1 MLKNKQFNMNTM
13 GAFNKFFTAIIILI
27 PFFVLSQKE
36 YFPTNSGVK
45 VVNEPYKAFVNATI
59 VVNSEKTIEN
69 GTLIFRDGKI
79 IDVGIGIKIPKNSI
93 VIDKK
98 DKFVYPSFIE
108 TTSSM
113 SVKEAKRLAYSTRSA
128 MYGPTREG
136 FYWNDHILSDY
147 RAYLDYKYDT
157 NKAKELRASGFGVV
171 NTHRANGI
179 HSGTGI
185 LLALSDSSNENQ
197 RVLSNNS
204 TEFYSFTRNSLS
216 NQSYPTSIMGSMALI
231 RQFFHDLEWYSKG
244 QAKNKDYA
252 IEAAIKNTSMP
263 KIWNS
268 GSNLNFLRALKISKE
283 LEIPFAVVGSGLEY
297 MDLKAIRQYKNKL
310 IIPVNFPAAY
320 DVSDPDLTKKIS
332 LGSLREWNQAP
343 SNLYILE
350 KNDIQFSVTSSGL
363 KKKSE
368 FLPNLRK
375 AIRRGLSTKLALDA
389 LTVNPASI
397 LKVKGVTGELTK
409 GSYANFLV
417 TSKPI
422 FDEKSEIYE
431 NWVLGEKHVVKKEN
445 KETPKNK
452 VAVNDTIKKADNK
465 PKVIDF
471 IPVTF
476 PNKAYGNKS
485 VPKAENMIIRN
496 ATVWTNEKDGIL
508 QNTDV
513 AVSNGVIVEIGQN
526 LANNN
531 GSKEIDGTNKHL
543 TAGVIDEHSH
553 IAASSINESG
563 HNSSAEV
570 TIEDVINPNDISIY
584 RTLTGGV
591 TTIQILHG
599 SANPIGGQSAI
610 VKLKWGET
618 AENMLMKDAAKF
630 IKFALGENVKQS
642 NWSSYSRFPQSRM
655 GVEQVFVDFFQRAKE
670 YGQQW
675 DKYNN
680 LSKRAKS
687 KTPKPRYDIE
697 MEVVWEILRGERHI
711 SCHSYVQ
718 SEINML
724 MKVAESFGIK
734 INTFTHILE
743 GYKVATKMAKHGAG
757 GGSFSDWWAYK
768 YEVIDAIPYNG
779 PILSEAGVLVAY
791 NSDNAEMIRR
801 LNQEAAKAVK
811 YGGLSEEEAWKYVTL
826 NPAKLLRIDDKV
838 GSIAIGK
845 HADLVI
851 WSHNPLSIYAVAEK
865 TIIEGA
871 IFYDYSKLD
880 KKIEQNEK
888 EREIIIT
895 QLKEAKKGGA
905 KTQPAPVIDKRYFEC
920 ETIDIVN
927 ENVQ

>member
-1 MLKNKQFNMNTM
+1 MKNKQIKMNTVS
-13 GAFNKFFTAIIILI
+13 AFNKFFTATFILI
-27 PFFVLSQKE
+27 PLFVFSQKE

-79 IDVGIGIKIPKNSI
+79 IDVGSGIKIPKNSI

-204 TEFYSFTRNSLS
+204 TEFYSFTRNALS

>member
-1 MLKNKQFNMNTM
+1 M
-13 GAFNKFFTAIIILI
+13 
-27 PFFVLSQKE
+27 
-36 YFPTNSGVK
+36 
-45 VVNEPYKAFVNATI
+45 
-59 VVNSEKTIEN
+59 
-69 GTLIFRDGKI
+69 
-79 IDVGIGIKIPKNSI
+79 
-93 VIDKK
+93 
-98 DKFVYPSFIE
+98 
-108 TTSSM
+108 
-113 SVKEAKRLAYSTRSA
+113 
-128 MYGPTREG
+128 
-136 FYWNDHILSDY
+136 SDY
-147 RAYLDYKYDT
+147 SAYLDYKYDS
-157 NKAKELRASGFGVV
+157 NQAKELRSSGFGLV

-185 LLALSDSSNENQ
+185 LLALSDTSNENQ
-197 RVLSNNS
+197 RVLSNKS
-204 TEFYSFTRNSLS
+204 AEFYSFSRNALS

-231 RQFFHDLEWYSKG
+231 RQFFHDLDWYSKN

-252 IEAAIKNTSMP
+252 IEAAIENSPLP

-268 GSNLNFLRALKISKE
+268 GSSLNFLRALKISKE
-283 LEIPFAVVGSGLEY
+283 LDIPFAVVGSGLEY
-297 MDLKAIRQYKNKL
+297 MDINAISQYKNEL

-320 DVSDPDLTKKIS
+320 DVSDPDLTSKIS
-332 LGSLREWNQAP
+332 LGSLREWNQSP
-343 SNLYILE
+343 SNLYLLE
-350 KNDIQFSVTSSGL
+350 KNNIKFSITSTGL
-363 KKKSE
+363 KKKTD
-368 FLPNLRK
+368 FLPNIRK
-375 AIRRGLSTKLALDA
+375 AIKRGFSKKSALEA
-389 LTVNPASI
+389 LTTNPANI
-397 LKVKGVTGELTK
+397 LKREGITGELTK

-422 FDEKSEIYE
+422 FDDKAEIYE
-431 NWVLGEKHVVKKEN
+431 NWVLGVKHTVKKESKT
-445 KETPKNK
+445 KEKKNI
-452 VAVNDTIKKADNK
+452 VANDTVKKEQKK
-465 PKVIDF
+465 PYKIDF
-471 IPVTF
+471 VPVTF
-476 PNKAYGNKS
+476 PNKAYGNKE
-485 VPKAENMIIRN
+485 VPKQQNLIIRN
-496 ATVWTNEKDGIL
+496 TTVWTNEKEGIL
-508 QNTDV
+508 EKTDV
-513 AVSNGVIVEIGQN
+513 AITNGLIASIGKN
-526 LANNN
+526 LENNN
-531 GSKEIDGTNKHL
+531 SSLEIDGTNKHL
-543 TAGVIDEHSH
+543 TAGIIDEHSH

-570 TIEDVINPNDISIY
+570 TIEDVVNPNDISIY
-584 RTLTGGV
+584 RTLSGGV

-610 VKLKWGET
+610 IKLKWGET

-655 GVEQVFVDFFQRAKE
+655 GVEQVYVDFFQRAKE
-670 YGQQW
+670 YGKQW
-675 DKYNN
+675 ENYKT
-680 LSKRAKS
+680 LSKRQKL

-779 PILSEAGVLVAY
+779 PILSEAGVTVAY

-845 HADLVI
+845 HADLAL

-871 IFYDYSKLD
+871 IFYDYNNLD
-880 KKIEQNEK
+880 AKILDNEK

-927 ENVQ
+927 ENIQ

>member
-1 MLKNKQFNMNTM
+1 
-13 GAFNKFFTAIIILI
+13 
-27 PFFVLSQKE
+27 
-36 YFPTNSGVK
+36 
-45 VVNEPYKAFVNATI
+45 
-59 VVNSEKTIEN
+59 
-69 GTLIFRDGKI
+69 
-79 IDVGIGIKIPKNSI
+79 
-93 VIDKK
+93 
-98 DKFVYPSFIE
+98 
-108 TTSSM
+108 
-113 SVKEAKRLAYSTRSA
+113 
-128 MYGPTREG
+128 
-136 FYWNDHILSDY
+136 
-147 RAYLDYKYDT
+147 
-157 NKAKELRASGFGVV
+157 
-171 NTHRANGI
+171 
-179 HSGTGI
+179 
-185 LLALSDSSNENQ
+185 
-197 RVLSNNS
+197 
-204 TEFYSFTRNSLS
+204 
-216 NQSYPTSIMGSMALI
+216 MGSMALI

-310 IIPVNFPAAY
+310 IIPVDFPAAY
-320 DVSDPDLTKKIS
+320 DVSDLDLTKKIS

-343 SNLYILE
+343 SNLYMLE

>member
-1 MLKNKQFNMNTM
+1 M
-13 GAFNKFFTAIIILI
+13 KFENNFSKHLVTLLMLI
-27 PFFVLSQKE
+27 PLFVFSQKE

-45 VVNEPYKAFVNATI
+45 VVNEPYKALVNATI

-69 GTLIFRDGKI
+69 GTIIFRDGKI
-79 IDVGIGIKIPKNSI
+79 INVGKGIKMPKNTI
-93 VIDKK
+93 IIDKK
-98 DKFVYPSFIE
+98 DKFIYPSFIE

-113 SVKEAKRLAYSTRSA
+113 SIKEAKRLAYSTRSA

-147 RAYLDYKYDT
+147 KAYLDYKYDSS
-157 NKAKELRASGFGVV
+157 KAKELRASGFGVV
-171 NTHRANGI
+171 NTHRSNGI

-204 TEFYSFTRNSLS
+204 TEFYSFNRNALS

-231 RQFFHDLEWYSKG
+231 RQFFHDLEWYSTG

-252 IEAAIKNTSMP
+252 IEAAIKNKFMP

-283 LEIPFAVVGSGLEY
+283 LDIPFAVVGSGFEY
-297 MDLKAIRQYKNKL
+297 MDLNAVLKYENKL

-343 SNLYILE
+343 SNLYMLE
-350 KNDIQFSVTSSGL
+350 KNNIQFSVTSSGL

-368 FLPNLRK
+368 LLPNIRK
-375 AIRRGLSTKLALDA
+375 AIRRGLSTKSALEA

-397 LKVKGVTGELTK
+397 LKIKGVTGELTK

-422 FDEKSEIYE
+422 FDENSDIYE
-431 NWVLGEKHVVKKEN
+431 NWVIGVKHVVKKEI
-445 KETPKNK
+445 KPTSKNK
-452 VAVNDTIKKADNK
+452 QAVNDTVKKADK
-465 PKVIDF
+465 KIKVIDF
-471 IPVTF
+471 VPVTF
-476 PNKAYGNKS
+476 PNKAYGNKT
-485 VPKAENMIIRN
+485 VPQSENMIIRN
-496 ATVWTNEKDGIL
+496 ATVWTNEAEGIL

-513 AVSNGVIVEIGQN
+513 AVSNGVIVAIGQN
-526 LANNN
+526 LQNNN
-531 GSKEIDGTNKHL
+531 NSREIDGTNKHL
-543 TAGVIDEHSH
+543 TSGIIDEHSH

-570 TIEDVINPNDISIY
+570 TIADVINPNDISIY
-584 RTLTGGV
+584 RTLSGGV

-655 GVEQVFVDFFQRAKE
+655 GVEQVYVDFFQRAKE
-670 YGQQW
+670 YGEQW
-675 DKYNN
+675 DKYNS
-680 LSKRAKS
+680 LPKRTKS

-757 GGSFSDWWAYK
+757 GSSFSDWWAYK

-779 PILSEAGVLVAY
+779 PILTEAGVTVAY

-838 GSIAIGK
+838 GSIALGK

-871 IFYDYSKLD
+871 IFYDYTKLD
-880 KKIEQNEK
+880 EKIKHNEK

-895 QLKEAKKGGA
+895 QLKEAKKSGA

>member
-1 MLKNKQFNMNTM
+1 MTAL
-13 GAFNKFFTAIIILI
+13 NKFFVAILIFI
-27 PFFVLSQKE
+27 PFFVFSQKE

-59 VVNSEKTIEN
+59 VVNSENTIEN

-79 IDVGIGIKIPKNSI
+79 INVGKGIEIPENTI
-93 VIDKK
+93 IIDKK
-98 DKFVYPSFIE
+98 DKFIYPSFIE

-113 SVKEAKRLAYSTRSA
+113 SIKEAKRLAYSTRSA
-128 MYGPTREG
+128 MYSPTREG

-157 NKAKELRASGFGVV
+157 NKAKELRSSGFGVV
-171 NTHRANGI
+171 NTHRSNGI

-204 TEFYSFTRNSLS
+204 TEFYSFTRNALS

-231 RQFFHDLEWYSKG
+231 RQFFHDLEWYSEG

-252 IEAAIKNTSMP
+252 IEAAIKNSSMP

-283 LEIPFAVVGSGLEY
+283 LDIPFAVVGSGLEY
-297 MDLKAIRQYKNKL
+297 MNLNAIRQYKNKM

-343 SNLYILE
+343 SNLYLLE
-350 KNDIQFSVTSSGL
+350 KNNIQFSVTSNGL

-368 FLPNLRK
+368 LLPNLRK

-409 GSYANFLV
+409 GSYANFLI

-422 FDEKSEIYE
+422 FDDKSEIYE

-445 KETPKNK
+445 KESPKNK
-452 VAVNDTIKKADNK
+452 VAVNDTIKRADK
-465 PKVIDF
+465 KTKVIDF
-471 IPVTF
+471 VPVTF

-485 VPKAENMIIRN
+485 VPQPENMIIRN
-496 ATVWTNEKDGIL
+496 ATVWTNEAEGIL

-513 AVSNGVIVEIGQN
+513 AVSNGVIVEIGRN
-526 LANNN
+526 LPNNN
-531 GSKEIDGTNKHL
+531 NSREIDGTNKHL
-543 TAGVIDEHSH
+543 TSGVIDEHSH

-570 TIEDVINPNDISIY
+570 AIADVINPNDISIY
-584 RTLTGGV
+584 RAISGGV

-610 VKLKWGET
+610 LKLKWGET
-618 AENMLMKDAAKF
+618 AENMLMKGAAKF

-655 GVEQVFVDFFQRAKE
+655 GVEQVYVDFFQRAKE
-670 YGQQW
+670 YGEQW
-675 DKYNN
+675 DKYNS
-680 LSKRAKS
+680 LPKRTKS

-757 GGSFSDWWAYK
+757 GSSFSDWWAYK

-779 PILSEAGVLVAY
+779 PILTEAGVTVAY

-826 NPAKLLRIDDKV
+826 NPAKLLRIDNKV
-838 GSIAIGK
+838 GSIALGK
-845 HADLVI
+845 HADLVM

-871 IFYDYSKLD
+871 IFYDYTKLD
-880 KKIEQNEK
+880 EKIKHNEK

-895 QLKEAKKGGA
+895 QLKEAKKRGA

>member
-1 MLKNKQFNMNTM
+1 M
-13 GAFNKFFTAIIILI
+13 KFENNFSKHWVTLLMLI
-27 PFFVLSQKE
+27 PLFVFSQKE

-69 GTLIFRDGKI
+69 GTIIFRDGKI
-79 IDVGIGIKIPKNSI
+79 INVGKGIKMPKNTI
-93 VIDKK
+93 IIDKK
-98 DKFVYPSFIE
+98 DKFIYPSFIE

-113 SVKEAKRLAYSTRSA
+113 SIKEAKRLAYSTRSA

-147 RAYLDYKYDT
+147 KAYLDYKYDSS
-157 NKAKELRASGFGVV
+157 KAKELRASGFGVV
-171 NTHRANGI
+171 NTHRSNGI

-204 TEFYSFTRNSLS
+204 TEFYSFNRNALS

-231 RQFFHDLEWYSKG
+231 RQFFHDLEWYSAG

-252 IEAAIKNTSMP
+252 IEAAIKNKFMP

-283 LEIPFAVVGSGLEY
+283 LDIPFAVVGSGFEY
-297 MDLKAIRQYKNKL
+297 MDLNAVLKYKNKL

-343 SNLYILE
+343 SNLYMLE
-350 KNDIQFSVTSSGL
+350 KNNIQFSVTSSGL

-368 FLPNLRK
+368 LLPNIRK
-375 AIRRGLSTKLALDA
+375 AIRRGLSTKSALEA

-397 LKVKGVTGELTK
+397 LKIKGVTGELTK

-422 FDEKSEIYE
+422 FDENSDIYE
-431 NWVLGEKHVVKKEN
+431 NWVIGVKYVVKKEI
-445 KETPKNK
+445 KPTSKNK
-452 VAVNDTIKKADNK
+452 QAVNDTVKKADKKIK
-465 PKVIDF
+465 PIDF
-471 IPVTF
+471 VPVTF
-476 PNKAYGNKS
+476 PNKAYGNKT
-485 VPKAENMIIRN
+485 VPQSENMIIRN
-496 ATVWTNEKDGIL
+496 ATVWTNEAEGIL

-513 AVSNGVIVEIGQN
+513 AVSNGVIVAIGQN
-526 LANNN
+526 LQNNN
-531 GSKEIDGTNKHL
+531 NSREIDGTNKHL
-543 TAGVIDEHSH
+543 TSGVIDEHSH

-570 TIEDVINPNDISIY
+570 TIADVINPNDISIY
-584 RTLTGGV
+584 RTLSGGV

-655 GVEQVFVDFFQRAKE
+655 GVEQVYVDFFQRAKE
-670 YGQQW
+670 YGEQW
-675 DKYNN
+675 DKYNS
-680 LSKRAKS
+680 LPKRTKS

-757 GGSFSDWWAYK
+757 GSSFSDWWAYK

-779 PILSEAGVLVAY
+779 PILTEAGVTVAY

-838 GSIAIGK
+838 GSIALGK

-871 IFYDYSKLD
+871 IFYDYAKLD
-880 KKIEQNEK
+880 EKIKHNEK

-895 QLKEAKKGGA
+895 QLKEAKKSGA

>member
-1 MLKNKQFNMNTM
+1 M

-79 IDVGIGIKIPKNSI
+79 IDVGSGIKIPKNSI

-197 RVLSNNS
+197 RVISNNS
-204 TEFYSFTRNSLS
+204 TEFYSFTRNALS

>member
-1 MLKNKQFNMNTM
+1 M
-13 GAFNKFFTAIIILI
+13 
-27 PFFVLSQKE
+27 
-36 YFPTNSGVK
+36 
-45 VVNEPYKAFVNATI
+45 
-59 VVNSEKTIEN
+59 
-69 GTLIFRDGKI
+69 
-79 IDVGIGIKIPKNSI
+79 
-93 VIDKK
+93 
-98 DKFVYPSFIE
+98 
-108 TTSSM
+108 
-113 SVKEAKRLAYSTRSA
+113 
-128 MYGPTREG
+128 
-136 FYWNDHILSDY
+136 
-147 RAYLDYKYDT
+147 
-157 NKAKELRASGFGVV
+157 
-171 NTHRANGI
+171 
-179 HSGTGI
+179 
-185 LLALSDSSNENQ
+185 
-197 RVLSNNS
+197 
-204 TEFYSFTRNSLS
+204 
-216 NQSYPTSIMGSMALI
+216 
-231 RQFFHDLEWYSKG
+231 
-244 QAKNKDYA
+244 
-252 IEAAIKNTSMP
+252 
-263 KIWNS
+263 
-268 GSNLNFLRALKISKE
+268 
-283 LEIPFAVVGSGLEY
+283 
-297 MDLKAIRQYKNKL
+297 
-310 IIPVNFPAAY
+310 IIPVNFPAAC

-422 FDEKSEIYE
+422 FDDKSEIYE

-452 VAVNDTIKKADNK
+452 VAVNDTIKKIDTT
-465 PKVIDF
+465 PKAIDF
-471 IPVTF
+471 GPVTF

-485 VPKAENMIIRN
+485 VPKPVNMIIRN

-675 DKYNN
+675 DKYNG

-880 KKIEQNEK
+880 EKIEQNEK

>member
-1 MLKNKQFNMNTM
+1 M

-79 IDVGIGIKIPKNSI
+79 IDVGSGIKIPKNSI

-171 NTHRANGI
+171 NTHRSNGI

-204 TEFYSFTRNSLS
+204 TEFYSFTRNALS

-252 IEAAIKNTSMP
+252 IEAAIRNISMP

-283 LEIPFAVVGSGLEY
+283 LDIPFAVVGSGLEY
-297 MDLKAIRQYKNKL
+297 MDLNAIRQYKNKL

-343 SNLYILE
+343 SNLYMLE

-368 FLPNLRK
+368 LLPNLRK
-375 AIRRGLSTKLALDA
+375 AIRRGLSTKQALDA

>member
-1 MLKNKQFNMNTM
+1 MKFDNKLGKHLIVLFM
-13 GAFNKFFTAIIILI
+13 FFPL
-27 PFFVLSQKE
+27 FVLSQKE

-59 VVNSEKTIEN
+59 IINSERTIEN

-79 IDVGIGIKIPKNSI
+79 IDVGSGIKIPKNSI

-204 TEFYSFTRNSLS
+204 TEFYSFTRNALS

-231 RQFFHDLEWYSKG
+231 RQFFHDLEWYSEG

-422 FDEKSEIYE
+422 FDDKSEIYE
-431 NWVLGEKHVVKKEN
+431 NWVLGEKHVVKKER

-452 VAVNDTIKKADNK
+452 VAVKDTINKADKK

-471 IPVTF
+471 VPVTF

-485 VPKAENMIIRN
+485 IPQSENMIIRN
-496 ATVWTNEKDGIL
+496 ATVWTNEDEGIL

-513 AVSNGVIVEIGQN
+513 AVSNGLIVAIGQN
-526 LANNN
+526 LENNN

-570 TIEDVINPNDISIY
+570 TIADVINPNDISIY
-584 RTLTGGV
+584 RTLSGGV

-655 GVEQVFVDFFQRAKE
+655 GVEQVYVDFFQRAKE
-670 YGQQW
+670 YGEQW
-675 DKYNN
+675 DKYNS

-757 GGSFSDWWAYK
+757 GSSFSDWWAYK

-779 PILSEAGVLVAY
+779 PILTEAGVTVAY

-880 KKIEQNEK
+880 EKIEQNEK

-895 QLKEAKKGGA
+895 QLKEAKKDGA

>member
-1 MLKNKQFNMNTM
+1 M

-79 IDVGIGIKIPKNSI
+79 IDVGSGIKIPKNSI

>member
-1 MLKNKQFNMNTM
+1 MNTM

-59 VVNSEKTIEN
+59 VVNSEKTIKN

-79 IDVGIGIKIPKNSI
+79 IDVGSGIKIPKNSI

-204 TEFYSFTRNSLS
+204 TEFYSFTRNALS

-397 LKVKGVTGELTK
+397 LKVKGITGELTK

-422 FDEKSEIYE
+422 FDDKSEIYE

-452 VAVNDTIKKADNK
+452 VAVNDTIKKADKK

-471 IPVTF
+471 VPVTF

-675 DKYNN
+675 DKYNG

-880 KKIEQNEK
+880 EKIEQNEK

>member
-1 MLKNKQFNMNTM
+1 MKNKKLNMKTM
-13 GAFNKFFTAIIILI
+13 GAFNKLFTAIFILI

-45 VVNEPYKAFVNATI
+45 IVNEPYKAFVNATI

-79 IDVGIGIKIPKNSI
+79 IDVGSGIKIPKNSI

-113 SVKEAKRLAYSTRSA
+113 SIKEAKRLTYSTRSA
-128 MYGPTREG
+128 LYGPSREG

-147 RAYLDYKYDT
+147 KAYLDYKYDT

-204 TEFYSFTRNSLS
+204 TEFYSFTRNALS

-252 IEAAIKNTSMP
+252 IEAAIKNISMP

-283 LEIPFAVVGSGLEY
+283 LDVPFAVVGSGLEY
-297 MDLKAIRQYKNKL
+297 MDLNAIRQYKNKL

-343 SNLYILE
+343 SNLYMLE

-422 FDEKSEIYE
+422 FDDKSEIYE
-431 NWVLGEKHVVKKEN
+431 NWVLGEKHVVKKEK

-452 VAVNDTIKKADNK
+452 VAVKDTINKADKK

-471 IPVTF
+471 VPVTF

-485 VPKAENMIIRN
+485 IPQSENMIIRN
-496 ATVWTNEKDGIL
+496 ATVWTNEDEGIL

-513 AVSNGVIVEIGQN
+513 AVSNGLIVAIGQN
-526 LANNN
+526 LENNN

-570 TIEDVINPNDISIY
+570 TIADVINPNDISIY
-584 RTLTGGV
+584 RTLSGGV

-655 GVEQVFVDFFQRAKE
+655 GVEQVYVDFFQRAKE
-670 YGQQW
+670 YGEQW
-675 DKYNN
+675 DKYNS

-757 GGSFSDWWAYK
+757 GSSFSDWWAYK

-779 PILSEAGVLVAY
+779 PILTEAGVTVAY

-871 IFYDYSKLD
+871 VFYDYSKLD
-880 KKIEQNEK
+880 EKIEQNEK

>member
-1 MLKNKQFNMNTM
+1 M

-79 IDVGIGIKIPKNSI
+79 IDVGSGIKIPKNSI

-838 GSIAIGK
+838 GSIAVGK

-880 KKIEQNEK
+880 KKIEQNKK

>member
-1 MLKNKQFNMNTM
+1 MVNLQRSLYLLKNKQFNMNTM

-59 VVNSEKTIEN
+59 VVNSEKTIKN

-79 IDVGIGIKIPKNSI
+79 IDVGSGIKIPKNSI

-185 LLALSDSSNENQ
+185 LLALSDSS
-197 RVLSNNS
+197 S
-204 TEFYSFTRNSLS
+204 TEFYSFTRNALS

-417 TSKPI
+417 T
-422 FDEKSEIYE
+422 
-431 NWVLGEKHVVKKEN
+431 VVKKEN

-452 VAVNDTIKKADNK
+452 VAVNDTIKKADKK

-471 IPVTF
+471 VPVTF

-485 VPKAENMIIRN
+485 VPKAENMIIRRD
-496 ATVWTNEKDGIL
+496 TP
-508 QNTDV
+508 
-513 AVSNGVIVEIGQN
+513 
-526 LANNN
+526 
-531 GSKEIDGTNKHL
+531 KHRRCCFKR
-543 TAGVIDEHSH
+543 G
-553 IAASSINESG
+553 NCR
-563 HNSSAEV
+563 N
-570 TIEDVINPNDISIY
+570 
-584 RTLTGGV
+584 
-591 TTIQILHG
+591 
-599 SANPIGGQSAI
+599 
-610 VKLKWGET
+610 
-618 AENMLMKDAAKF
+618 
-630 IKFALGENVKQS
+630 
-642 NWSSYSRFPQSRM
+642 
-655 GVEQVFVDFFQRAKE
+655 RAKPCK
-670 YGQQW
+670 QQW
-675 DKYNN
+675 V
-680 LSKRAKS
+680 KRN
-687 KTPKPRYDIE
+687 R
-697 MEVVWEILRGERHI
+697 W
-711 SCHSYVQ
+711 
-718 SEINML
+718 N
-724 MKVAESFGIK
+724 
-734 INTFTHILE
+734 
-743 GYKVATKMAKHGAG
+743 
-757 GGSFSDWWAYK
+757 
-768 YEVIDAIPYNG
+768 
-779 PILSEAGVLVAY
+779 
-791 NSDNAEMIRR
+791 
-801 LNQEAAKAVK
+801 
-811 YGGLSEEEAWKYVTL
+811 
-826 NPAKLLRIDDKV
+826 
-838 GSIAIGK
+838 
-845 HADLVI
+845 
-851 WSHNPLSIYAVAEK
+851 
-865 TIIEGA
+865 
-871 IFYDYSKLD
+871 
-880 KKIEQNEK
+880 
-888 EREIIIT
+888 
-895 QLKEAKKGGA
+895 
-905 KTQPAPVIDKRYFEC
+905 
-920 ETIDIVN
+920 
-927 ENVQ
+927 

>member
-1 MLKNKQFNMNTM
+1 M
-13 GAFNKFFTAIIILI
+13 KFENNFSKHLVTLLMLI
-27 PFFVLSQKE
+27 PLFVFSQKE

-69 GTLIFRDGKI
+69 GTIIFRDGKI
-79 IDVGIGIKIPKNSI
+79 INVGKGIKMPKNTI
-93 VIDKK
+93 IIDKK
-98 DKFVYPSFIE
+98 DKFIYPSFIE

-113 SVKEAKRLAYSTRSA
+113 SIKEAKRLAYSTRSA

-147 RAYLDYKYDT
+147 KAYLDYKYDSS
-157 NKAKELRASGFGVV
+157 KAKELRASGFGVV
-171 NTHRANGI
+171 NTHRSNGI

-204 TEFYSFTRNSLS
+204 TEFYSFNRNALS

-231 RQFFHDLEWYSKG
+231 RQFFHDLEWYSAG

-252 IEAAIKNTSMP
+252 IEAAIKNKFMP

-283 LEIPFAVVGSGLEY
+283 LDIPFAVVGSGFEY
-297 MDLKAIRQYKNKL
+297 MDLNAVLKYKNKL

-343 SNLYILE
+343 SNLYMLE
-350 KNDIQFSVTSSGL
+350 KNNIQFSVTSSGL

-368 FLPNLRK
+368 LLPNIRK
-375 AIRRGLSTKLALDA
+375 AIRRGLSKKSALEA

-397 LKVKGVTGELTK
+397 LKIKGVTGELTK

-422 FDEKSEIYE
+422 FDENSDIYE
-431 NWVLGEKHVVKKEN
+431 NWVIGVKHVVKKEI
-445 KETPKNK
+445 KPTSKNK
-452 VAVNDTIKKADNK
+452 QAVNDTIKKADK
-465 PKVIDF
+465 KIKAIDF
-471 IPVTF
+471 VPVTF
-476 PNKAYGNKS
+476 PNKAYGNKT
-485 VPKAENMIIRN
+485 VPQSENMIIRN
-496 ATVWTNEKDGIL
+496 ATVWTNEAEGIL

-513 AVSNGVIVEIGQN
+513 AVSNGVIVAIGQN
-526 LANNN
+526 LQNNN
-531 GSKEIDGTNKHL
+531 NSREIDGTNKHL
-543 TAGVIDEHSH
+543 TSGVIDEHSH

-570 TIEDVINPNDISIY
+570 TIADVINPNDISIY
-584 RTLTGGV
+584 RTLSGGV

-655 GVEQVFVDFFQRAKE
+655 GVEQVYVDFFQRAKE
-670 YGQQW
+670 YGEQW
-675 DKYNN
+675 DKYNS
-680 LSKRAKS
+680 LPKRTKS

-757 GGSFSDWWAYK
+757 GSSFSDWWAYK

-779 PILSEAGVLVAY
+779 PILTEAGVTVAY

-838 GSIAIGK
+838 GSIAPGK

-871 IFYDYSKLD
+871 IFYDYMKLD
-880 KKIEQNEK
+880 EKIKHNEK

-895 QLKEAKKGGA
+895 QLKEAKKSGA

>member
-1 MLKNKQFNMNTM
+1 M

-79 IDVGIGIKIPKNSI
+79 IDVGSGIKIPKNSI

-343 SNLYILE
+343 SNLYMLE

-368 FLPNLRK
+368 LLPNLRK
-375 AIRRGLSTKLALDA
+375 AIRRGLSTKQALDA

>member
-1 MLKNKQFNMNTM
+1 M
-13 GAFNKFFTAIIILI
+13 KFENNFSKHLVTLLMLI
-27 PFFVLSQKE
+27 PLFVFSQKE

-69 GTLIFRDGKI
+69 GTIIFRDGKI
-79 IDVGIGIKIPKNSI
+79 INVGKGIKMPKNTI
-93 VIDKK
+93 IIDKK
-98 DKFVYPSFIE
+98 DKFIYPSFIE

-113 SVKEAKRLAYSTRSA
+113 SIKEAKRLAYSTRSA

-147 RAYLDYKYDT
+147 KAYLDYKYDSS
-157 NKAKELRASGFGVV
+157 KAKELRASGFGVV
-171 NTHRANGI
+171 NTHRSNGI

-204 TEFYSFTRNSLS
+204 TEFYSFNRNALS

-231 RQFFHDLEWYSKG
+231 RQFFHDLEWYSAG

-252 IEAAIKNTSMP
+252 IEAAIKNKFMP

-283 LEIPFAVVGSGLEY
+283 LDIPFAVVGSGFEY
-297 MDLKAIRQYKNKL
+297 MDLNAVLKYKNKL

-343 SNLYILE
+343 SNLYMLE
-350 KNDIQFSVTSSGL
+350 KNNIQFSVTSSGL

-368 FLPNLRK
+368 LLPNIRK
-375 AIRRGLSTKLALDA
+375 AIRRGLSTKSALEA

-397 LKVKGVTGELTK
+397 LKIKGVTGELTK

-422 FDEKSEIYE
+422 FDENSDIYE
-431 NWVLGEKHVVKKEN
+431 NWVIGVKHVVKKEI
-445 KETPKNK
+445 KPTSKNK
-452 VAVNDTIKKADNK
+452 QVVNDTVKKADK
-465 PKVIDF
+465 KIKAIDF
-471 IPVTF
+471 VPVTF
-476 PNKAYGNKS
+476 PNKAYGNKT
-485 VPKAENMIIRN
+485 VPQSENMIIRN
-496 ATVWTNEKDGIL
+496 ATVWTNEAEGIL

-513 AVSNGVIVEIGQN
+513 AVSNGVIVAIGQN
-526 LANNN
+526 LQNNN
-531 GSKEIDGTNKHL
+531 NSREIDGTNKHL
-543 TAGVIDEHSH
+543 TSGVIDEHSH

-570 TIEDVINPNDISIY
+570 TIADVINPNDISIY
-584 RTLTGGV
+584 RTLSGGV

-655 GVEQVFVDFFQRAKE
+655 GVEQVYVDFFQRAKE
-670 YGQQW
+670 YGEQW
-675 DKYNN
+675 DKYNS
-680 LSKRAKS
+680 LPKRTKS

-757 GGSFSDWWAYK
+757 GSSFSDWWAYK

-779 PILSEAGVLVAY
+779 PILTEAGVTVAY

-838 GSIAIGK
+838 GSIAPGK

-871 IFYDYSKLD
+871 IFYDYMKLD
-880 KKIEQNEK
+880 EKIKHNEK

-895 QLKEAKKGGA
+895 QLKEAKKSGA

>member
-1 MLKNKQFNMNTM
+1 M

-79 IDVGIGIKIPKNSI
+79 IDVGSGIKIPKNSI

-98 DKFVYPSFIE
+98 DKFIYPSFIE

-880 KKIEQNEK
+880 EKIEQNEK

>member
-1 MLKNKQFNMNTM
+1 M

-79 IDVGIGIKIPKNSI
+79 IDVGSGIKIPKNSI

-171 NTHRANGI
+171 NTHRSNGI

-204 TEFYSFTRNSLS
+204 TEFYSFTRNALS

-252 IEAAIKNTSMP
+252 IEAAIRNISMP

-283 LEIPFAVVGSGLEY
+283 LDIPFAVVGSGLEY
-297 MDLKAIRQYKNKL
+297 MDLNAIRQYKNKL

-343 SNLYILE
+343 SNLYMLE
-350 KNDIQFSVTSSGL
+350 KNNIQFSVTSSGL

-368 FLPNLRK
+368 LLPNLRK

-422 FDEKSEIYE
+422 FDDKSEIYE

-445 KETPKNK
+445 KETTKNK
-452 VAVNDTIKKADNK
+452 VAVNDTIKKTDKK

-471 IPVTF
+471 VPVTF

-485 VPKAENMIIRN
+485 IPQSENMIIRN
-496 ATVWTNEKDGIL
+496 ATVWTNEDEGIL

-526 LANNN
+526 LENNN

-543 TAGVIDEHSH
+543 TAGIIDEHSH

-655 GVEQVFVDFFQRAKE
+655 GVEQVYVDFFQRAKE
-670 YGQQW
+670 YGEQW

-697 MEVVWEILRGERHI
+697 MEVMWEILKGERHI

-880 KKIEQNEK
+880 EKIDQNEK

>member
-1 MLKNKQFNMNTM
+1 M
-13 GAFNKFFTAIIILI
+13 KFENNFSKHLVALLMLI
-27 PFFVLSQKE
+27 PLFVFSQKE

-69 GTLIFRDGKI
+69 GTIIFRDGKI
-79 IDVGIGIKIPKNSI
+79 INVGKGIKMPKNTI
-93 VIDKK
+93 IIDKK
-98 DKFVYPSFIE
+98 DKFIYPSFIE

-113 SVKEAKRLAYSTRSA
+113 SIKEAKRLAYSTRSA

-147 RAYLDYKYDT
+147 KAYLDYKYDSS
-157 NKAKELRASGFGVV
+157 KAKELRASGFGVV
-171 NTHRANGI
+171 NTHRSNGI

-204 TEFYSFTRNSLS
+204 TEFYSFNRNALS

-231 RQFFHDLEWYSKG
+231 RQFFHDLEWYSAG

-252 IEAAIKNTSMP
+252 IEAAIKNKAMP

-283 LEIPFAVVGSGLEY
+283 LDIPFAVVGSGLEY
-297 MDLKAIRQYKNKL
+297 MDLNAVLKYKNKL

-343 SNLYILE
+343 SNLYMLE
-350 KNDIQFSVTSSGL
+350 KNNIQFSVTSSGL

-368 FLPNLRK
+368 LLPNIRK
-375 AIRRGLSTKLALDA
+375 AIRRGLSKKSALEA

-397 LKVKGVTGELTK
+397 LKIKGVTGELTK

-422 FDEKSEIYE
+422 FDENSDIYE
-431 NWVLGEKHVVKKEN
+431 NWVIGVKHVVKKEI
-445 KETPKNK
+445 KPTSKNK
-452 VAVNDTIKKADNK
+452 QAVNDTIKKADK
-465 PKVIDF
+465 KIKAIDF
-471 IPVTF
+471 VPVTF
-476 PNKAYGNKS
+476 PNKAYGNKT
-485 VPKAENMIIRN
+485 VPQSENMIIRN
-496 ATVWTNEKDGIL
+496 ATVWTNEAEGIL

-513 AVSNGVIVEIGQN
+513 AVSNGVIVAIGQN
-526 LANNN
+526 LQNNN
-531 GSKEIDGTNKHL
+531 NSREIDGTNKHL
-543 TAGVIDEHSH
+543 TSGVIDEHSH

-570 TIEDVINPNDISIY
+570 TIADVINPNDISIY
-584 RTLTGGV
+584 RTLSGGV

-655 GVEQVFVDFFQRAKE
+655 GVEQVYVDFFQRAKE
-670 YGQQW
+670 YGEQW
-675 DKYNN
+675 DKYNS
-680 LSKRAKS
+680 LPKRTKS

-757 GGSFSDWWAYK
+757 GSSFSDWWAYK

-779 PILSEAGVLVAY
+779 PILTEAGVTVAY

-838 GSIAIGK
+838 GSIAPGK

-871 IFYDYSKLD
+871 IFYDYMKLD
-880 KKIEQNEK
+880 EKIKHNEK

-895 QLKEAKKGGA
+895 QLKEAKKSGA

>member
-1 MLKNKQFNMNTM
+1 LLKNKQFNMNTM

-79 IDVGIGIKIPKNSI
+79 IDVGSGIKIPKNSI

>member
-1 MLKNKQFNMNTM
+1 M
-13 GAFNKFFTAIIILI
+13 KFENNFSKHLVTLLMLI
-27 PFFVLSQKE
+27 PLFVFSQKE

-69 GTLIFRDGKI
+69 GTIIFRDGKI
-79 IDVGIGIKIPKNSI
+79 INVGKGIKMPKNTI
-93 VIDKK
+93 IIDKK
-98 DKFVYPSFIE
+98 DKFIYPSFIE

-113 SVKEAKRLAYSTRSA
+113 SIKEAKRLAYSTRSA

-147 RAYLDYKYDT
+147 KAYLDYKYDSS
-157 NKAKELRASGFGVV
+157 KAKELRASGFGVV
-171 NTHRANGI
+171 NTHRSNGI

-204 TEFYSFTRNSLS
+204 TEFYSFNRNALS

-231 RQFFHDLEWYSKG
+231 RQFFHDLEWYSAG

-252 IEAAIKNTSMP
+252 IEAAIKNKFMP

-283 LEIPFAVVGSGLEY
+283 LDIPFAVVGSGFEY
-297 MDLKAIRQYKNKL
+297 MDLNAVLKYKNKL

-343 SNLYILE
+343 SNLYMLE
-350 KNDIQFSVTSSGL
+350 KNNIQFSVTSSGL

-368 FLPNLRK
+368 LLPNIRK
-375 AIRRGLSTKLALDA
+375 AIRRGLSTKSALEA

-397 LKVKGVTGELTK
+397 LKIKGVTGELTK

-422 FDEKSEIYE
+422 FDENSEIYE
-431 NWVLGEKHVVKKEN
+431 NWVIGVKHVVKKEI
-445 KETPKNK
+445 KPTSKNK
-452 VAVNDTIKKADNK
+452 QAVNDTVKKADK
-465 PKVIDF
+465 KIKAIDF
-471 IPVTF
+471 VPVTF
-476 PNKAYGNKS
+476 PNKAYGNKT
-485 VPKAENMIIRN
+485 VPQSENMIIRN
-496 ATVWTNEKDGIL
+496 ATVWTNEAEGIL

-513 AVSNGVIVEIGQN
+513 AVSNGVIIAIGQN
-526 LANNN
+526 LQNNN
-531 GSKEIDGTNKHL
+531 NSREIDGTNKHL
-543 TAGVIDEHSH
+543 TSGVIDEHSH

-570 TIEDVINPNDISIY
+570 TIADVINPNDISIY
-584 RTLTGGV
+584 RTLSGGV

-655 GVEQVFVDFFQRAKE
+655 GVEQVYVDFFQRAKE
-670 YGQQW
+670 YGEQW
-675 DKYNN
+675 DKYNS
-680 LSKRAKS
+680 LPKRTKS

-757 GGSFSDWWAYK
+757 GSSFSDWWAYK

-779 PILSEAGVLVAY
+779 PILTEAGVTVAY

-838 GSIAIGK
+838 GSIALGK

-871 IFYDYSKLD
+871 IFYDYMKLD
-880 KKIEQNEK
+880 EKIKHNEK

-895 QLKEAKKGGA
+895 QLKEAKKSGA

>member
-1 MLKNKQFNMNTM
+1 MNSKNNFNI
-13 GAFNKFFTAIIILI
+13 FFKILVVLL
-27 PFFVLSQKE
+27 PLFVFSQKE
-36 YFPTNSGVK
+36 YFPTNEGVK
-45 VVNEPYKAFVNATI
+45 VVNEPYKVFVNATI
-59 VVNSEKTIEN
+59 IINSETTIEK
-69 GTLIFRDGKI
+69 GVIVERDGKI
-79 IDVGIGIKIPKNSI
+79 IDIGKDIEIPRNSI
-93 VIDKK
+93 IIDKK
-98 DKFVYPSFIE
+98 DKYIYPSFIE
-108 TTSSM
+108 ASSSM
-113 SVKEAKRLAYSTRSA
+113 SIKEAKRLTYSTRSA
-128 MYGPTREG
+128 LYGPSREG

-147 RAYLDYKYDT
+147 SAYLDYKYDS
-157 NKAKELRASGFGVV
+157 NQAKELRSSGFGLV

-185 LLALSDSSNENQ
+185 LLALSDTSNENQ
-197 RVLSNNS
+197 RVLSNKS
-204 TEFYSFTRNSLS
+204 AEFYSFSRNALS

-231 RQFFHDLEWYSKG
+231 RQFFHDLEWYSKN
-244 QAKNKDYA
+244 QANNKDYA
-252 IEAAIKNTSMP
+252 IEAAIENSLLP

-283 LEIPFAVVGSGLEY
+283 LDIPFAVVGSGLEY
-297 MDLKAIRQYKNKL
+297 MDISAISKHKNEF

-320 DVSDPDLTKKIS
+320 DVSDPDLTSKIS
-332 LGSLREWNQAP
+332 LGSLREWNQSP
-343 SNLYILE
+343 SNLYLLE
-350 KNDIQFSVTSSGL
+350 KNNIKFSITSMGL
-363 KKKSE
+363 KKKSD
-368 FLPNLRK
+368 FLPNIRK
-375 AIRRGLSTKLALDA
+375 AIKRGLSKKSALEA
-389 LTVNPASI
+389 LTINPANI
-397 LKVKGVTGELTK
+397 LKQEGITGELTK

-422 FDEKSEIYE
+422 FDDKAEIYE
-431 NWVLGEKHVVKKEN
+431 NWVLGVKHIVKKEN
-445 KETPKNK
+445 KTKEKKNI
-452 VAVNDTIKKADNK
+452 VENDTLKKEQKK
-465 PKVIDF
+465 PYEIDF
-471 IPVTF
+471 VPVTF
-476 PNKAYGNKS
+476 PNKAYGNKE
-485 VPKAENMIIRN
+485 VPKQQNLIIRN
-496 ATVWTNEKDGIL
+496 TTVWTNEKEGIL
-508 QNTDV
+508 KNMDV
-513 AVSNGVIVEIGQN
+513 AITNGLIASIGKN
-526 LANNN
+526 LENNN
-531 GSKEIDGTNKHL
+531 SSLEIDGTNKHL
-543 TAGVIDEHSH
+543 TAGIIDEHSH

-570 TIEDVINPNDISIY
+570 TIEDVVNPNDISIY
-584 RTLTGGV
+584 RTLSGGV

-610 VKLKWGET
+610 IKLKWGET

-655 GVEQVFVDFFQRAKE
+655 GVEQVYVDFFQRAKE
-670 YGQQW
+670 YGKKW
-675 DKYNN
+675 ENYNT
-680 LSKRAKS
+680 LSKRQKS

-779 PILSEAGVLVAY
+779 PILSEAGVTVAY

-845 HADLVI
+845 HADLAL

-871 IFYDYSKLD
+871 IFYDYNNLD
-880 KKIEQNEK
+880 AKILDNEK

-895 QLKEAKKGGA
+895 QLKEAKKAGA

-927 ENVQ
+927 ENIQ

>member
-1 MLKNKQFNMNTM
+1 M
-13 GAFNKFFTAIIILI
+13 KFENNFSKHLVTLLMFI
-27 PFFVLSQKE
+27 PLFVFSQKE

-69 GTLIFRDGKI
+69 GTIIFRDGKI
-79 IDVGIGIKIPKNSI
+79 INVGKGIKMPKNTI
-93 VIDKK
+93 IIDKK
-98 DKFVYPSFIE
+98 DKFIYPSFIE

-113 SVKEAKRLAYSTRSA
+113 SIKEAKRLAYSTRSA

-147 RAYLDYKYDT
+147 KAYLDYKYDSS
-157 NKAKELRASGFGVV
+157 KAKELRASGFGVV
-171 NTHRANGI
+171 NTHRSNGI

-204 TEFYSFTRNSLS
+204 TEFYSFNRNALS

-231 RQFFHDLEWYSKG
+231 RQFFHDLEWYLAG

-252 IEAAIKNTSMP
+252 IEAAIKNKFMP

-283 LEIPFAVVGSGLEY
+283 LDIPFAVVGSGFEY
-297 MDLKAIRQYKNKL
+297 MDLNAVLKYKNKL

-343 SNLYILE
+343 SNLYMLE
-350 KNDIQFSVTSSGL
+350 KNNIQFSVTSSGL

-368 FLPNLRK
+368 LLPNIRK
-375 AIRRGLSTKLALDA
+375 AIRRGLSTKSALEA

-397 LKVKGVTGELTK
+397 LKIKGVTGELTK

-422 FDEKSEIYE
+422 FDENSDIYE
-431 NWVLGEKHVVKKEN
+431 NWVIGVKHVVKKEI
-445 KETPKNK
+445 KPTSKNK
-452 VAVNDTIKKADNK
+452 QAVNDTVKKADK
-465 PKVIDF
+465 KIKAIDF
-471 IPVTF
+471 VPVTF
-476 PNKAYGNKS
+476 PNKAYGNKT
-485 VPKAENMIIRN
+485 VPQSENMIIRN
-496 ATVWTNEKDGIL
+496 ATVWTNEAEGIL

-513 AVSNGVIVEIGQN
+513 AVSNGVIVAIGQN
-526 LANNN
+526 LQNNN
-531 GSKEIDGTNKHL
+531 NSREIDGTNKHL
-543 TAGVIDEHSH
+543 TSGVIDEHSH

-570 TIEDVINPNDISIY
+570 TIADVINPNDISIY
-584 RTLTGGV
+584 RTLSGGV

-655 GVEQVFVDFFQRAKE
+655 GVEQVYVDFFQRAKE
-670 YGQQW
+670 YGEQW
-675 DKYNN
+675 DKYNS
-680 LSKRAKS
+680 LPKRTKS

-757 GGSFSDWWAYK
+757 GSSFSDWWAYK

-779 PILSEAGVLVAY
+779 PILTEAGVTVAY

-838 GSIAIGK
+838 GSIALGK

-871 IFYDYSKLD
+871 IFYDYMKLD
-880 KKIEQNEK
+880 EKIKHNEK

-895 QLKEAKKGGA
+895 QLKEAKKSGA

>member
-1 MLKNKQFNMNTM
+1 M
-13 GAFNKFFTAIIILI
+13 KFENNFSKHLVTLLMLI
-27 PFFVLSQKE
+27 PLFVFSQKE

-69 GTLIFRDGKI
+69 GTIIFRDGKI
-79 IDVGIGIKIPKNSI
+79 INVGKGIKMPKNTI
-93 VIDKK
+93 IIDKK
-98 DKFVYPSFIE
+98 DKFIYPSFIE

-113 SVKEAKRLAYSTRSA
+113 SIKEAKRLAYSTRSA

-147 RAYLDYKYDT
+147 KAYLDYKYDSS
-157 NKAKELRASGFGVV
+157 KAKELRASGFGVV
-171 NTHRANGI
+171 NTHRSNGI

-204 TEFYSFTRNSLS
+204 TEFYSFNRNALS

-231 RQFFHDLEWYSKG
+231 RQFFHDLEWYSAG

-252 IEAAIKNTSMP
+252 IEAAIKNKFMP

-283 LEIPFAVVGSGLEY
+283 LDIPFAVVGSGLEY
-297 MDLKAIRQYKNKL
+297 MDLNAVLKYKNKL

-343 SNLYILE
+343 SNLYMLE
-350 KNDIQFSVTSSGL
+350 KNNIQFSVTSSGL

-368 FLPNLRK
+368 LLPNIRK
-375 AIRRGLSTKLALDA
+375 AIRRGLSTKSALEA

-397 LKVKGVTGELTK
+397 LKIKGVTGELTK

-422 FDEKSEIYE
+422 FDENSEIYE
-431 NWVLGEKHVVKKEN
+431 NWVIGVKHVVKKEI
-445 KETPKNK
+445 KPTSKNK
-452 VAVNDTIKKADNK
+452 QAVNDTVKKADK
-465 PKVIDF
+465 KIKAIDF
-471 IPVTF
+471 VPVTF
-476 PNKAYGNKS
+476 PNKAYGNKT
-485 VPKAENMIIRN
+485 VPQSENMIIRN
-496 ATVWTNEKDGIL
+496 ATVWTNEAEGIL

-513 AVSNGVIVEIGQN
+513 AVSNGVIVAIGQN
-526 LANNN
+526 LQNNN
-531 GSKEIDGTNKHL
+531 NSREIDGTNKHL
-543 TAGVIDEHSH
+543 TSGIIDEHSH

-570 TIEDVINPNDISIY
+570 TIADVINPNDISIY
-584 RTLTGGV
+584 RTLSGGV

-655 GVEQVFVDFFQRAKE
+655 GVEQVYVDFFQRAKE
-670 YGQQW
+670 YGEQW
-675 DKYNN
+675 DKYNS
-680 LSKRAKS
+680 LPKRTKS

-757 GGSFSDWWAYK
+757 GSSFSDWWAYK

-779 PILSEAGVLVAY
+779 PILTEAGVTVAY

-838 GSIAIGK
+838 GSIAPGK

-871 IFYDYSKLD
+871 IFYDYMKLD
-880 KKIEQNEK
+880 EKIKHNEK

-895 QLKEAKKGGA
+895 QLKEAKKSGA

>member
-1 MLKNKQFNMNTM
+1 MKNKQFKMNTM

-59 VVNSEKTIEN
+59 VINSEKTIEN
-69 GTLIFRDGKI
+69 GMLIFRDGKI
-79 IDVGIGIKIPKNSI
+79 IDVGSNIEIPKNSI

-98 DKFVYPSFIE
+98 GKFIYPSFIE

-113 SVKEAKRLAYSTRSA
+113 SVKEAKRLTYSTRSA
-128 MYGPTREG
+128 LYGPSREG

-204 TEFYSFTRNSLS
+204 TEFYSFTRNALS

-231 RQFFHDLEWYSKG
+231 RQFFHDLEWYSEG

-283 LEIPFAVVGSGLEY
+283 LDIPFAVVGSGLEY
-297 MDLKAIRQYKNKL
+297 MDLNAIRQYKNKL

-343 SNLYILE
+343 SNLYMLE
-350 KNDIQFSVTSSGL
+350 KNDIQFSVTSTGL
-363 KKKSE
+363 KKKSDL
-368 FLPNLRK
+368 LPNLRK
-375 AIRRGLSTKLALDA
+375 AIRRGLSAKLALDA

-422 FDEKSEIYE
+422 FDDKSEIYE

-445 KETPKNK
+445 KEIPKNK
-452 VAVNDTIKKADNK
+452 VAVNDTIKKADKK

-471 IPVTF
+471 VPVTF

-485 VPKAENMIIRN
+485 VPKPENMIIRN
-496 ATVWTNEKDGIL
+496 ATVWTNEEEGIL

-513 AVSNGVIVEIGQN
+513 AVSNGVIVAIGQN
-526 LANNN
+526 LENNN

-543 TAGVIDEHSH
+543 TTGIIDEHSH

-570 TIEDVINPNDISIY
+570 TIADVINPNDISIY
-584 RTLTGGV
+584 RTLSGGV

-655 GVEQVFVDFFQRAKE
+655 GVEQVYVDFFQRAKE
-670 YGQQW
+670 YGEQW
-675 DKYNN
+675 DKYNS

-711 SCHSYVQ
+711 LCHSYVQ

-757 GGSFSDWWAYK
+757 GSSFSDWWAYK

-779 PILSEAGVLVAY
+779 PILTEAGVTVAY

-845 HADLVI
+845 HADLAI

-880 KKIEQNEK
+880 EKIEQNEK

>member
-1 MLKNKQFNMNTM
+1 MT
-13 GAFNKFFTAIIILI
+13 
-27 PFFVLSQKE
+27 
-36 YFPTNSGVK
+36 
-45 VVNEPYKAFVNATI
+45 
-59 VVNSEKTIEN
+59 
-69 GTLIFRDGKI
+69 
-79 IDVGIGIKIPKNSI
+79 
-93 VIDKK
+93 
-98 DKFVYPSFIE
+98 
-108 TTSSM
+108 
-113 SVKEAKRLAYSTRSA
+113 
-128 MYGPTREG
+128 
-136 FYWNDHILSDY
+136 W
-147 RAYLDYKYDT
+147 
-157 NKAKELRASGFGVV
+157 
-171 NTHRANGI
+171 NGI
-179 HSGTGI
+179 
-185 LLALSDSSNENQ
+185 Q
-197 RVLSNNS
+197 KVK
-204 TEFYSFTRNSLS
+204 
-216 NQSYPTSIMGSMALI
+216 Q
-231 RQFFHDLEWYSKG
+231 
-244 QAKNKDYA
+244 KNKDYA

-343 SNLYILE
+343 SNLYMLE
-350 KNDIQFSVTSSGL
+350 KNNIQFSVTSSGL

-452 VAVNDTIKKADNK
+452 VVVNDTIKKADNK

-697 MEVVWEILRGERHI
+697 MEVMWEILKGERHI

>member
-1 MLKNKQFNMNTM
+1 M

-59 VVNSEKTIEN
+59 VVNSEITIKE
-69 GTLIFRDGKI
+69 GALIVRDGKI
-79 IDVGIGIKIPKNSI
+79 IDIGSNIEIPKNSI

-98 DKFVYPSFIE
+98 GKFIYPSFIE

-113 SVKEAKRLAYSTRSA
+113 SVKEAKRLTYSTRSA
-128 MYGPTREG
+128 LYGPSREG

-204 TEFYSFTRNSLS
+204 TEFYSFTRNALS

-343 SNLYILE
+343 SNLYMLE

-368 FLPNLRK
+368 LLPNLRK
-375 AIRRGLSTKLALDA
+375 AIRRGLSTKQALDA